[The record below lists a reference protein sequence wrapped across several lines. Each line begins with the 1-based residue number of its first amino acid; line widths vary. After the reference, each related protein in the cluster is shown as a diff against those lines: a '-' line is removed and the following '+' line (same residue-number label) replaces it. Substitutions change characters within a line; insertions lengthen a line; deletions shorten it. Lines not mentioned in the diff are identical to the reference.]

1 MDPQVATSFIPKE
14 ALTVERERGSIG
26 LFMLITLFLFVVS
39 LLAAGVV
46 VAYTQVLNKTL
57 ADNKAQLEIQK
68 GAFDP
73 ATIADLMRLDS
84 RIEQSKQ
91 LLSKHVAPSAIFD
104 LLSQDTLIN
113 VQFTS
118 FDYKYDDTGAVSIT
132 MDGAADSFAT
142 IALQSDAFGKSSA
155 LKDVIF
161 SKISIDTHGRVNFTV
176 NASVDPSFISYAKQI
191 ATQPIQN
198 ADTASS
204 TPGPQP
210 LQPIQ

>member
-39 LLAAGVV
+39 LLAAGGV